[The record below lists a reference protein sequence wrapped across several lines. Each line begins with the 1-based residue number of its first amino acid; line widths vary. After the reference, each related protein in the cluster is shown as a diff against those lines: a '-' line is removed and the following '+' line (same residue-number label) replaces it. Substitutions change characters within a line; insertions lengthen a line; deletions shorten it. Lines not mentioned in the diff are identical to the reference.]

1 MRAKGLSTK
10 NKIFFW
16 ERIAFR
22 ICAGF
27 ILPVLVSAY
36 ALYSVSAI
44 FSDLSGAKENM
55 QRKLNSIYISE
66 SNALLT
72 LYKMRINSHVIL
84 SEPTQESLAR
94 IEVQPREFHLD
105 MVQSR
110 KVLDEI
116 ALESAEPVEVAL
128 GKFYEEIRNL
138 QGTMDLQVRNL
149 LDARMRGS
157 IGEAQAARRELDASS
172 KAAEAQI
179 ARLRAKKETYIE
191 KLNGKL
197 LEKEMQSKSQLD
209 FYLIVV
215 FFIGVVAAILVTYT
229 IIHPVRQLMNRIRDI
244 ATGDGDLTK
253 RVQLRAG
260 GEMTELG
267 FWLNIFLDK
276 THDVISTISNA
287 SSVVSETTEKVG
299 QQASMMTVAASG
311 INKAMMEQSMNID
324 ECTGRISNIDDL
336 IQNSGESTRQAASL
350 SKIAMDRALQGGAS
364 VHETVEAMEKIE
376 ESARKVEEL
385 MSSINEIASQTN
397 LLAINAAIEATK
409 AGEHGKGFA
418 VVAEEVRKLAERA
431 RKLTAE
437 VTSLISESN
446 GRVKAG
452 VGLARGAGVSL
463 DGIIK
468 DVEAVSSLIQ
478 RIASAAVK
486 QTESSTVVLEF
497 MQRVSE
503 SVRTNLTEMEGVT
516 KSAKLTSGEVSKLD
530 ALVGQL
536 NQVVGQFRLD
546 EQGAE
551 AGSYA
556 TEHEEE
562 RSAMLKAQNQSQ
574 QNISTSS
581 DLPGEL
587 NFEAMM
593 NPVPRDPSQAPNL
606 PPPAPIRGLAP
617 LPQGANPVEEGD
629 EDAA

>member
-1 MRAKGLSTK
+1 VRAKGINAK

-22 ICAGF
+22 ISVGF
-27 ILPVLVSAY
+27 ILPVIVSAY
-36 ALYSVSAI
+36 ALYSVSAV
-44 FSDLSGAKENM
+44 FSELSATKETM
-55 QRKLNSIYISE
+55 QRKLNSIHQNE

-72 LYKMRINSHVIL
+72 LYKMRINAHVVL
-84 SEPTQESLAR
+84 AEPTQESLAR

-105 MVQSR
+105 LVQSR
-110 KVLDEI
+110 KILDEI
-116 ALESAEPVEVAL
+116 AVESAVPVDVAV
-128 GKFYEEIRNL
+128 GKFYEELKNL
-138 QGTMDLQVRNL
+138 QLTMSEQVKRL
-149 LDARMRGS
+149 LEARSQGNPA
-157 IGEAQAARRELDASS
+157 GAHAVRRELEVTS
-172 KAAEAQI
+172 KSAEAQI
-179 ARLRAKKETYIE
+179 ARLRAKKEAYVEVIS
-191 KLNGKL
+191 KKL
-197 LEKEMQSKSQLD
+197 LAEEDKSKSLLN
-209 FYLIVV
+209 FYLGAV
-215 FFIGVVAAILVTYT
+215 FLFGIAAAILVTYS
-229 IIHPVRQLMNRIRDI
+229 IIHPVKQLMNRIRDI

-253 RVQLRAG
+253 RVHLRAG

-276 THDVISTISNA
+276 THDIISTISNA
-287 SSVVSETTEKVG
+287 SSVVSQTTEKVG
-299 QQASMMTVAASG
+299 QQASMMTVAAAG

-324 ECTGRISNIDDL
+324 ECTGRVSNIDDL

-437 VTSLISESN
+437 VTSLINESN

-478 RIASAAVK
+478 RIASAAAK

-516 KSAKLTSGEVSKLD
+516 RSTELTSGEVAKLD

-546 EQGAE
+546 EEGSDV
-551 AGSYA
+551 GSYVQ
-556 TEHEEE
+556 EHVEQ
-562 RSAMLKAQNQSQ
+562 RQAMQRLQDSPLDKIQTAA
-574 QNISTSS
+574 
-581 DLPGEL
+581 DEPGEI

-593 NPVPRDPSQAPNL
+593 NPVPRAPSDAPPL
-606 PPPAPIRGLAP
+606 PPAAPIRGLAP
-617 LPQGANPVEEGD
+617 LPQGASPVEEGD